1 MKVVCFS
8 EIQWQYVRTRKQQII
23 GRFPADW
30 EILFLSSVV
39 KGKKNNFRP
48 VRDGNITHVCVPALK
63 NFPQR
68 YLKALF
74 SFLPARFLWNIILFL
89 WVRVILFVTGFSGGD
104 RVFFVSNIY
113 YAAVLPLFS
122 RSFILYDC
130 NDDPLE
136 FPGSPRWAGKYFKKL
151 VSISDVLVAVSR
163 GLVERLHSMGVKD
176 VNYIG
181 NGVDYGL
188 FRKAVE
194 KGIPEEMKKFNK
206 PVLGYSGAIAPW
218 FDMELLEMVAEDF
231 PEASIILMG
240 PLFEPSRERLE
251 KMIAEKGNIFYLGSK
266 PYERLG
272 AYLNALDICMIPLQ
286 MNELMRM
293 ADPNKI
299 YEYAAVEKPIVTY
312 KFAPEME
319 ELDGMIYLAESR
331 AEFIEGI
338 RKALKEGADSARLR
352 EFAMACSWQS
362 RADAMIALIKKS
374 RTSKDH
380 GEECR

>member
-48 VRDGNITHVCVPALK
+48 ARDGNVTHVCIPALK
-63 NFPQR
+63 NFPQKLLR
-68 YLKALF
+68 ILF
-74 SFLPARFLWNIILFL
+74 SFPPARFLWNIILFL
-89 WVRVILFVTGFSGGD
+89 WVHTILSITGFSGGA

-113 YAAVLPLFS
+113 YAAVLPLFM

-136 FPGSPRWAGKYFKKL
+136 FPGSPPWAGKYFRKL

-163 GLVERLHSMGVKD
+163 GLVERLHSMGVKN
-176 VNYIG
+176 VSYIG

-188 FRKAVE
+188 FRKAAE
-194 KGIPEEMKKFNK
+194 QGIPEEMKKFNR

-218 FDMELLEMVAEDF
+218 FDMELLNMVAESF
-231 PEASIILMG
+231 PEASIVLMG
-240 PLFEPSRERLE
+240 PLFEPLRERLE
-251 KMIAEKGNIFYLGSK
+251 KLIAEKGNVFYVGSK

-272 AYLNALDICMIPLQ
+272 AYINALDICMIPLQ

-331 AEFIEGI
+331 VEFVEGI
-338 RKALKEGADSARLR
+338 RKALKEGADSAKLR
-352 EFAMACSWQS
+352 QFAMACSWQS
-362 RADAMIALIKKS
+362 RADAMIALIERRCAS
-374 RTSKDH
+374 GDY